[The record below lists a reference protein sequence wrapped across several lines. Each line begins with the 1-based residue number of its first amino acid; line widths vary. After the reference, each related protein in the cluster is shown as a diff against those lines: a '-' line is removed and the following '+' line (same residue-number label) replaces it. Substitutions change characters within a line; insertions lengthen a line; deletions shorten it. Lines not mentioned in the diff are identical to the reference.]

1 MKRYFRNM
9 SFRSRRDL
17 HLVVWA
23 RAISFFGDMAAT
35 FALVL
40 RMQAHGAGAGAVAV
54 LLIADLA
61 PIALL
66 TGVAGRLVD
75 RYDNRR
81 LLLATSLAQAG
92 VCAVLVTV
100 TAPGA
105 VLALVALLG
114 AGQAINL
121 ATWQALLPAV
131 AGPHDLSRAV
141 SRAQAAMTVAG
152 IAAPPVSSLLTGS
165 VGAGAALLVDTAT
178 FFVITAAA
186 LLLRTGR
193 VESSPAAGLTKMEG
207 GLAIVRRDPVLRT
220 TVALLGLFILL
231 GASVNVVEVFLV
243 RETLGAS
250 AVWFGLASGA
260 YSVGVLGGALLA
272 GRFTA
277 ATAQARALV
286 LGAVALGAGLCGM
299 GLSPGV
305 AWLLGVGLVTGVSNG
320 VLNVSSNA
328 LILGRAVAGERGR
341 VGALVGGVVSGTQL
355 AAYGVGGALA
365 VALTPREIFV
375 LAGLLGMLAPLA
387 FARTVLRAV
396 RPSVAGPV
404 TESVATASAPARAA

>member
-1 MKRYFRNM
+1 M
-9 SFRSRRDL
+9 SFTSRRDL

-40 RMQAHGAGAGAVAV
+40 RMQAHGAGAGAVAM

-61 PIALL
+61 PIVLL

-81 LLLATSLAQAG
+81 LLLVSSLAQAA
-92 VCAVLVTV
+92 VCAVLVFV
-100 TAPGA
+100 TAPVT
-105 VLALVALLG
+105 VLILVALLG

-121 ATWQALLPAV
+121 TTWQALLPAV
-131 AGPHDLSRAV
+131 VGADELSRAV
-141 SRAQAAMTVAG
+141 GRAQAACTIAG
-152 IAAPPVSSLLTGS
+152 IAAAPLSSVLTGS
-165 VGAGAALLVDTAT
+165 VGAGAALLVDTGT
-178 FFVITAAA
+178 FLVITAAA

-193 VESSPAAGLTKMEG
+193 VTCADRSAGFAKMEG

-220 TVALLGLFILL
+220 TIALLGLFILL

-250 AVWFGLASGA
+250 PVWFGVASGA
-260 YSVGVLGGALLA
+260 YSVGVLGGAVLA

-277 ATAQARALV
+277 PVTQARALV
-286 LGAVALGAGLCGM
+286 LGAVVLGAGLCGM

-305 AWLLGVGLVTGVSNG
+305 ACLLGVGIVTGVSNG

-328 LILGRAVAGERGR
+328 LILGRAVAAERGR
-341 VGALVGGVVSGTQL
+341 VGALVGGVTSGTQL
-355 AAYGVGGALA
+355 AAYAVGGAVA
-365 VALTPREIFV
+365 VVLTPREIFV

-396 RPSVAGPV
+396 RPGVPDAGSVAAAHV
-404 TESVATASAPARAA
+404 PARAA

>member
-1 MKRYFRNM
+1 MKSYFRNM
-9 SFRSRRDL
+9 SFTSRRDL

-40 RMQAHGAGAGAVAV
+40 RMQAHGAGAGAVAM

-61 PIALL
+61 PIVLL

-81 LLLATSLAQAG
+81 LLLVSSLAQAA
-92 VCAVLVTV
+92 VCAVLVFV
-100 TAPGA
+100 TAPVT
-105 VLALVALLG
+105 VLILVALLG

-121 ATWQALLPAV
+121 TTWQALLPAV
-131 AGPHDLSRAV
+131 VGADELSRAV
-141 SRAQAAMTVAG
+141 GQAQAACTIAG
-152 IAAPPVSSLLTGS
+152 ISAPPLSSVLTGS
-165 VGAGAALLVDTAT
+165 VGAGAALLVDTGT
-178 FFVITAAA
+178 FLVITAAA
-186 LLLRTGR
+186 LLLHTGR
-193 VESSPAAGLTKMEG
+193 VTRADRSAGFAKMEG

-220 TVALLGLFILL
+220 TIALLGLFILL

-250 AVWFGLASGA
+250 AMWFGVASGA
-260 YSVGVLGGALLA
+260 YSVGVLGGAVLA

-277 ATAQARALV
+277 SVTQARALV
-286 LGAVALGAGLCGM
+286 LGAVVLGAGLCGM

-305 AWLLGVGLVTGVSNG
+305 VCLIGVGIVTGVSNG

-328 LILGRAVAGERGR
+328 LILGRAVAAERGR
-341 VGALVGGVVSGTQL
+341 VGALVGGVTSGTQL
-355 AAYGVGGALA
+355 VAYAVGGAVA
-365 VALTPREIFV
+365 VVLTPREIFV

-396 RPSVAGPV
+396 RPGVSDAGSAAAAQV
-404 TESVATASAPARAA
+404 TARAA